1 MRLASIRARSLHL
14 DKGHSS
20 AFPTTYRAAYKGK
33 QQMKYPLENL
43 GPLRFQQLCQ
53 ALLARSFPDL
63 QCLPISQPDGGR
75 DAIWV
80 SDTNPDKQTVLFQ
93 VKYTEH
99 ALRNRRPHMRI
110 VSELRKELPRLAPHF
125 GPSTKYILMT
135 NVPGTGARASGS
147 IDVVQALSMSS

>member
-1 MRLASIRARSLHL
+1 
-14 DKGHSS
+14 
-20 AFPTTYRAAYKGK
+20 
-33 QQMKYPLENL
+33 MKYPLENL

-99 ALRNRRPHMRI
+99 ALRNGRPHMRI
-110 VSELRKELPRLAPHF
+110 VSELRKELPRLASHF
-125 GPSTKYILMT
+125 GTSTKYILMT

-147 IDVVQALSMSS
+147 IDVVQALIPD